1 VLHISVWGIEAFFG
15 VLSGDGTE
23 FWDPY
28 VSVGPLAGGYG
39 VQLIQLCLR
48 WKTTMQTYCGLID
61 CTGNSALKLFFVV
74 KASW

>member
-48 WKTTMQTYCGLID
+48 
-61 CTGNSALKLFFVV
+61 
-74 KASW
+74 